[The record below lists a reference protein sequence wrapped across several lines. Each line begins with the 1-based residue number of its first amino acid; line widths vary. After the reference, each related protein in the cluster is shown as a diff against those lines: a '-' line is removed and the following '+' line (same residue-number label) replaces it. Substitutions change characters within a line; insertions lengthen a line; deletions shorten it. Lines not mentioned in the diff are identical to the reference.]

1 MYCFPLSPS
10 THNLYP
16 SNCSSSPHF
25 LSPRPLKNQAKDL
38 IFASRKNNGFCSSAK
53 RVSISLIN
61 SGNQPKDSIFT
72 SRLKT
77 KRVSFSRISLGD
89 ELKDSSFTSRLNC
102 GFCSA
107 AKRVSFSGISLGNG
121 DRLVNVR
128 CTGESI
134 EENGNEFYIR
144 RCVEIARKAVG
155 HTSPNP
161 MVGCVI
167 VKDGKIVGE
176 GFHPKA
182 GQPHAEVFALRD
194 AGDLAANATA
204 FVSLE
209 PCNHYGRTPPCTEA
223 LIKAKVKKVVV
234 GMVDPNP
241 IVASTGVSRLRDAGI
256 EVITGV
262 EEELCRKLNEAY
274 IHQMLTGKPFVT
286 LRYSLSVDGDLSD
299 QLGAEVME
307 SGGYYS
313 QLLQEYDAVVVS
325 SFLLSTKYFLSSK
338 EPGAKQPLQI
348 VLAKS
353 SGSLQLPTVSNDTSS
368 RTIIF
373 SNKEITLELEARQ
386 KGIET
391 VVLDRMNLAAILE
404 HCKRQGLCSVMLDLR
419 GTTADFAEI
428 LQEGFEQNLF
438 QKIIVE
444 VLPILG
450 ASNKDPL
457 KYMQQNRRLR
467 NLTSRTLGE
476 SILLEG
482 YF

>member
-1 MYCFPLSPS
+1 MFCFPLSPS
-10 THNLYP
+10 KQSLHP
-16 SNCSSSPHF
+16 SAHF
-25 LSPRPLKNQAKDL
+25 LFPHARKNQPKDL
-38 IFASRKNNGFCSSAK
+38 ILASRTYCASK
-53 RVSISLIN
+53 RVSISLI
-61 SGNQPKDSIFT
+61 
-72 SRLKT
+72 
-77 KRVSFSRISLGD
+77 SLGNGPK
-89 ELKDSSFTSRLNC
+89 ESVFTSRLNY
-102 GFCSA
+102 GFRGA
-107 AKRVSFSGISLGNG
+107 TKRVSISLTSLGNG

-128 CTGESI
+128 CAESPV
-134 EENGNEFYIR
+134 EHGDGFYIR

-194 AGDLAANATA
+194 AGDLAENATA

-256 EVITGV
+256 EVITGI
-262 EEELCRKLNEAY
+262 EEDLCRKLNEAY
-274 IHQMLTGKPFVT
+274 IHQMLTGNPFVT
-286 LRYSLSVDGDLSD
+286 LRYSLSVDGGFLD

-313 QLLQEYDAVVVS
+313 KLLQECDAVVVS
-325 SFLLSTKYFLSSK
+325 SFLLSAKYSVLSSK

-353 SGSLQLPTVSNDTSS
+353 SGSLQFPAVTMETSFK
-368 RTIIF
+368 TTIF
-373 SNKEITLELEARQ
+373 SDKEIAVELEASQR
-386 KGIET
+386 GIET
-391 VVLDRMNLAAILE
+391 VVLDRMNLTAILE

-419 GTTADFAEI
+419 GNSAEFEEI

-438 QKIIVE
+438 QKVIVE

-450 ASNKDPL
+450 ASGKEAF
-457 KYMQQNRRLR
+457 KYMHQNRRLK
-467 NLTSRTLGE
+467 NLTSRTLGD

>member
-1 MYCFPLSPS
+1 MYCCTFSLSKY
-10 THNLYP
+10 TLYP
-16 SNCSSSPHF
+16 SPHF
-25 LSPRPLKNQAKDL
+25 QNQPKDL
-38 IFASRKNNGFCSSAK
+38 IFASKTYNGFCDTTK
-53 RVSISLIN
+53 RVSISLVN
-61 SGNQPKDSIFT
+61 FGNKPKESFFT
-72 SRLKT
+72 SSLNYGFRGSS
-77 KRVSFSRISLGD
+77 KRVSVSL
-89 ELKDSSFTSRLNC
+89 T
-102 GFCSA
+102 
-107 AKRVSFSGISLGNG
+107 SLGNG
-121 DRLVNVR
+121 RRLVNVR
-128 CTGESI
+128 CGESPV
-134 EENGNEFYIR
+134 EHDDGFYIR

-182 GQPHAEVFALRD
+182 GQPHAEVFALRA
-194 AGDLAANATA
+194 AGDLAENATA

-209 PCNHYGRTPPCTEA
+209 PCNHFGRTPPCTEA

-241 IVASTGVSRLRDAGI
+241 IVASTGVSKLRDAGI

-274 IHQMLTGKPFVT
+274 IHKMLTGNPFVT

-313 QLLQEYDAVVVS
+313 KLLQEYDAVVVS
-325 SFLLSTKYFLSSK
+325 SFLLSTKHSVLSSK
-338 EPGAKQPLQI
+338 EAGAKQPLQI

-353 SGSLQLPTVSNDTSS
+353 LGSLELPAVTIDTSS

-373 SNKEITLELEARQ
+373 SDKKISMELEASQ
-386 KGIET
+386 KGVET
-391 VVLDRMNLAAILE
+391 VVLDRMNLSAILE

-419 GTTADFAEI
+419 GNFTEFEEI
-428 LQEGFEQNLF
+428 LQEGFEQNLC
-438 QKIIVE
+438 QKVIVE

-450 ASNKDPL
+450 TSSKEAF
-457 KYMQQNRRLR
+457 KYMHQNRRLE
-467 NLTSRTLGE
+467 NLTSRTLDE